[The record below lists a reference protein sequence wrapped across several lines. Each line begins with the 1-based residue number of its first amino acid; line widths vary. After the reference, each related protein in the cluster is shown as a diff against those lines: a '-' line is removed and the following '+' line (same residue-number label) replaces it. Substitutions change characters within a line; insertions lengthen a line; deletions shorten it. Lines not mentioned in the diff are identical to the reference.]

1 MTWQYQ
7 ETSWYSLLS
16 LFMRHLFFQIWDTE
30 KVQPTWLYGHNSSAI
45 QGPLFS
51 QLWWLRTE
59 NKAQLSGRV
68 RPSKR
73 PQGMVSPR
81 MTVATMGARGL
92 GLPTLAHWHFI
103 IKDTCLWNSI
113 SKRSLQDTS
122 SDICVFWLSKITS
135 WQVDKAD
142 TFASYKKF
150 LFNSL
155 ASIDYTKSKQTQS
168 HFQMMYWL
176 LNSHKMEAWQLN
188 SITNWA
194 AGKWTP
200 HNFGVPEMHTPGTSK
215 TPWNHSLYHEHPRSS
230 PERA

>member
-1 MTWQYQ
+1 MIKTDNSCNLSFLYQYNQVLNDMTVPGNI
-7 ETSWYSLLS
+7 SWYSLLS

-68 RPSKR
+68 RPSRR
-73 PQGMVSPR
+73 PQGIVSPR

-92 GLPTLAHWHFI
+92 GLRTLAHWHFI

-122 SDICVFWLSKITS
+122 SDICVFWLSKITF

-142 TFASYKKF
+142 F
-150 LFNSL
+150 LKL
-155 ASIDYTKSKQTQS
+155 Q
-168 HFQMMYWL
+168 
-176 LNSHKMEAWQLN
+176 
-188 SITNWA
+188 
-194 AGKWTP
+194 
-200 HNFGVPEMHTPGTSK
+200 NFFI
-215 TPWNHSLYHEHPRSS
+215 
-230 PERA
+230 